1 MLDEKD
7 LQAIAQLMAQ
17 QKQEIIGE
25 LDVRM
30 DTKMAQQKQEIIGEL
45 DTRMDQKLAAQKQEI
60 MGELDT
66 KLDSFKQETVA
77 MMEAYLD
84 PKFELLAEGQKTL
97 LETLAPKSR
106 VEQLEEEVEFLKTVI
121 RSLSRDVAEL
131 KKAQ

>member
-25 LDVRM
+25 LD
-30 DTKMAQQKQEIIGEL
+30 T
-45 DTRMDQKLAAQKQEI
+45 KLASQKKEI
-60 MGELDT
+60 MGEVSAL
-66 KLDSFKQETVA
+66 
-77 MMEAYLD
+77 MESYFE
-84 PKFELLAEGQKTL
+84 PKFNLLADGQKTI
-97 LETLAPKSR
+97 LEALTPKSR